1 MNRTFKLTVVAGA
14 VALLGALPLSQA
26 HGQGSALTVDPALAK
41 KGRSMFA
48 SKGCNGC
55 HSVGGGKRAGPDLAG
70 VSERRDA
77 DWLRRFM
84 KDPPTFLTTDSLAM
98 AMLAEYKNVKMP
110 NMKLTDGD
118 IDALLHYI
126 AEETAKKKK

>member
-1 MNRTFKLTVVAGA
+1 

-48 SKGCNGC
+48 NKGCNGC
-55 HSVGGGKRAGPDLAG
+55 HSIGGGKRAGPDLAG
-70 VSERRDA
+70 VSERRDPE
-77 DWLRRFM
+77 WLRRFL
-84 KDPPTFLTTDSLAM
+84 KDPAPMFESDSLAK
-98 AMLAEYKNVKMP
+98 ALLAEHKNVKMP
-110 NMKLTDGD
+110 NMKLSDGD

-126 AEETAKKKK
+126 AEETTKKKK

>member
-41 KGRSMFA
+41 KGRSIF
-48 SKGCNGC
+48 SNKGCNGC
-55 HSVGGGKRAGPDLAG
+55 HSIGGGRRAGPDLAG
-70 VSERRDA
+70 VTERRDT
-77 DWLRRFM
+77 DWVRRFL
-84 KDPPTFLTTDSLAM
+84 KDPTGMLQTDSIAM
-98 AMLAEYKNVKMP
+98 AMLAEAKNVKMP

-126 AEETAKKKK
+126 TEETAKKKK